1 MVKKTFK
8 IPFLCLFNDLF
19 WLSDIFVEMLVKS
32 NIKHF
37 SGKQITSF
45 TYVVTTTKPA
55 ETELFCVLIIKV
67 GNLSFKNG
75 ARGIRCVRFC
85 FSNVTDAD

>member
-1 MVKKTFK
+1 
-8 IPFLCLFNDLF
+8 
-19 WLSDIFVEMLVKS
+19 MLVKS

-37 SGKQITSF
+37 SGKPITGF
-45 TYVVTTTKPA
+45 TYVVTRTKPG

-67 GNLSFKNG
+67 VNLSFKNG